1 METVA
6 FMLFSYYRMY
16 EDLKR
21 KLSRLQTDYEA
32 RRDGRFEEATWKE
45 SYIKR
50 NVKKK
55 QMKVRT
61 CDLCLIQSSN
71 YLEVRASYSS
81 NK

>member
-61 CDLCLIQSSN
+61 CDLCLIQFSN

>member
-1 METVA
+1 
-6 FMLFSYYRMY
+6 MLFSYYRMY

-61 CDLCLIQSSN
+61 CDLCLIQFSN
-71 YLEVRASYSS
+71 YLEVRTSCSS